1 MPFAR
6 LLTAECASHSPSGTH
21 PAGHGFLFIRNS
33 MKNSLLER
41 PRLTSPGRFV
51 LPQIATDIPARLGK
65 ESVKHQVLAKF
76 ALAAEAIGLPLPG
89 GDFVSIEEVVHQQWG
104 NYYNATMAPESN
116 QFLAGNLEIVV
127 SNKRLEARIASSPN
141 LVIVQA
147 KPVIT
152 ALESKMPGLGWYVM
166 DVLGRAAGHGMNV
179 YDCHLVGYQSQS
191 YLFEAESDEEFAK
204 NLFNEEH
211 GSGPK
216 AEDIP
221 MLIEA
226 YRDDY
231 AYLPSDV
238 LRQVDGHKHL
248 LGWTDSS
255 EAGRRRAFVS
265 KHAEAALAGI
275 ALDPGFAKCVQAA
288 IALDKLFKK
297 DKARAFS
304 WSGEEVDPE
313 DGEDFGDYP
322 EQVGAVCIVA
332 WEETDML
339 LEMIEHS
346 ERGAYENGTAYEY
359 QGMAWVP
366 LDASSKEIKNLARDL
381 RAYLERWN
389 AMALLV
395 SCFPFAEEQ

>member
-1 MPFAR
+1 
-6 LLTAECASHSPSGTH
+6 
-21 PAGHGFLFIRNS
+21 

-41 PRLTSPGRFV
+41 PRLKSPGRFV
-51 LPQIATDIPARLGK
+51 LPQIASDIPVRLGK

-76 ALAAEAIGLPLPG
+76 ALAAEAIGIPLPG
-89 GDFVSIEEVVHQQWG
+89 GDFVSIEEVVNQQWG
-104 NYYNATMAPESN
+104 NYYKATMGQESTHY
-116 QFLAGNLEIVV
+116 LAGNLEIIV

-141 LVIVQA
+141 LIMVQA

-152 ALESKMPGLGWYVM
+152 ALETKMPGLGWYVL
-166 DVLGRAAGHGMNV
+166 DVLGRAAGHAMNV
-179 YDCHLVGYQSQS
+179 YDCRILGYQSQV
-191 YLFEAESDEEFAK
+191 YLFEAESDEEFVK
-204 NLFNEEH
+204 NLFHEEN
-211 GSGPK
+211 GSYPK

-221 MLIEA
+221 LLIEA

-231 AYLPSDV
+231 AYFPSDV

-248 LGWTDSS
+248 LGWTDGSS
-255 EAGRRRAFVS
+255 TVSRRAFVV
-265 KHAEAALAGI
+265 KHAEAALARI
-275 ALDPGFAKCVQAA
+275 ALEPELAKCVQAA
-288 IALDKLFKK
+288 IALDKLFTM
-297 DKARAFS
+297 DKVRAFN

-313 DGEDFGDYP
+313 EGEDFGDYP

-332 WEETDML
+332 WEETVML

-366 LDASSKEIKNLARDL
+366 LDASSKEIKNLAREL
-381 RAYLERWN
+381 QAYLGRWN
-389 AMALLV
+389 AMAMLV

>member
-1 MPFAR
+1 
-6 LLTAECASHSPSGTH
+6 
-21 PAGHGFLFIRNS
+21 

-41 PRLTSPGRFV
+41 PRLRSPGRFV
-51 LPQIATDIPARLGK
+51 LPQIASDIPVRLGK

-76 ALAAEAIGLPLPG
+76 ALAAEAIGIPLPG
-89 GDFVSIEEVVHQQWG
+89 GNFVSIEEVVNQQWG
-104 NYYNATMAPESN
+104 NYYKATMGPESN
-116 QFLAGNLEIVV
+116 DFLAGNLEIVV
-127 SNKRLEARIASSPN
+127 TNKRLEARIASSPN
-141 LVIVQA
+141 LVMVQA

-152 ALESKMPGLGWYVM
+152 ALESKMAGLGWYVL
-166 DVLGRAAGHGMNV
+166 DVLGRAAGHAMNV
-179 YDCHLVGYQSQS
+179 YDCRLLGYQSQA

-204 NLFNEEH
+204 NLYAEEH
-211 GSGPK
+211 GNHPED
-216 AEDIP
+216 ADIP
-221 MLIEA
+221 KLIEA

-248 LGWTDSS
+248 LGWADSS
-255 EAGRRRAFVS
+255 GPGNRRAFVS
-265 KHAEAALAGI
+265 KRAEAAFAGI
-275 ALDPGFAKCVQAA
+275 AFEPELAKCVQAA

-297 DKARAFS
+297 DKAHAFS
-304 WSGEEVDPE
+304 WSGEDVDPE
-313 DGEDFGDYP
+313 DGEDFADYP

-332 WEETDML
+332 WEETDIL

-359 QGMAWVP
+359 QGRAWVP

-381 RAYLERWN
+381 RDYLGRWN
-389 AMALLV
+389 AMAMLV